1 MRPAAPEDAAQ
12 LARLHAISFDRP
24 WGAMD
29 IHQLLTT
36 GAAGLIADEAG
47 FILWRAAGG
56 EAEILTLAVDPAR
69 RRTGLGHSLTLAA
82 LAAATDSGAKVM
94 FLEVAADN
102 PAAIALYEKAGFSRA
117 GLRKAYYVR
126 TKGFADALVL
136 RRALNRDEALG
147 L

>member
-1 MRPAAPEDAAQ
+1 
-12 LARLHAISFDRP
+12 
-24 WGAMD
+24 MD

>member
-69 RRTGLGHSLTLAA
+69 RRTGLGRSLTLAA

>member
-56 EAEILTLAVDPAR
+56 EADILTLAVDPAR

>member
-1 MRPAAPEDAAQ
+1 MRPAAPGDAAL
-12 LARLHAISFDRP
+12 LADLHATSFDRP

-29 IHQLLTT
+29 FHRLLTT
-36 GAAGLIADEAG
+36 GSAGLIADEAG

-56 EAEILTLAVDPAR
+56 ESEILTLAVDPGHR
-69 RRTGLGHSLTLAA
+69 RAGLGHNLTLAA
-82 LAAATDSGAKVM
+82 LTAAASEGAKVM

-102 PAAIALYEKAGFSRA
+102 PAGIALYEKAGFSRA
-117 GLRKAYYVR
+117 GVRKAYYVR
-126 TKGFADALVL
+126 PGGFADALVL

>member
-102 PAAIALYEKAGFSRA
+102 PAAIALYEQAGFSRA